1 MIFGI
6 FTLIVALVIS
16 GIAAFYSIAGLTAIF
31 STAVVPIIIMGAALE
46 IGKITAAVWLK
57 INWQRAKFT
66 YKLYLVPA
74 VAILMLLTSM
84 GIFGFL
90 SKAHSDQTLVT
101 GNSSAQLALF
111 DEKIKIQRENIDTA
125 RRSMSQLDAQVNERL
140 SRGTSEQGVERAA
153 QLRRQQTAERNRLL
167 KDIDAAQQEIQKL
180 NAERAPIAAELR
192 KVESEVGPIKYIAAL
207 VYGPNPDTDL
217 LEKAVSWM
225 IIVIVAVFDPLALV
239 LILAAQQSITW
250 HLAARQASK
259 KDQIKAE
266 SVPQAEKK
274 TSEILE
280 SNTDSFDLSKH
291 SYLFKPWVHFPPGK
305 PMPGN
310 MPESVEPETAQPPI
324 KKRVNKKPAEKI
336 VEIKVDQP
344 VETITAP
351 VAEKPVANNELL
363 PTEDKDTFLINGLKI
378 KKMEGGYYEVN
389 DKKYSKDVFYYMWPA
404 VAKKFDNTLGS
415 LQADNI
421 QQTVSNKSNFGTE
434 FTASPNKGDLFLR
447 VDYKPNKLYKFN
459 GAKWIEVDKNKTDS
473 YIYDDKYLEFLI
485 NKIQSGEYE
494 IDQLTVTEQELVADK
509 LKKQ

>member
-6 FTLIVALVIS
+6 FTLIVALIIS

-74 VAILMLLTSM
+74 VAVLMLLTSM

-101 GNSSAQLALF
+101 GNSSAQLSLF

-125 RRSMSQLDAQVNERL
+125 RRSMSQMDAQVNERL

-167 KDIDAAQQEIQKL
+167 KDIDAAQKEIQKL
-180 NAERAPIAAELR
+180 SAERAPIAAELR

-207 VYGPNPDTDL
+207 VYGPNPDADL

-250 HLAARQASK
+250 HLLSRHSRNK
-259 KDQIKAE
+259 PEPDPE
-266 SVPQAEKK
+266 SIVPAEKK
-274 TSEILE
+274 TSESIE
-280 SNTDSFDLSKH
+280 HNTDNFDISKH

-305 PMPGN
+305 PIPGTLH
-310 MPESVEPETAQPPI
+310 ETTEI
-324 KKRVNKKPAEKI
+324 KKASEPVKKSSSKKTANKI
-336 VEIKVDQP
+336 IP
-344 VETITAP
+344 VETKIDQPIETVTIP
-351 VAEKPVANNELL
+351 VIDNEIL
-363 PTEDKDTFLINGLKI
+363 PTEEKDTFLVNGLKI

-404 VAKKFDNTLGS
+404 IAKKFDNTLGS

-421 QQTVSNKSNFGTE
+421 TQPIANKSNFGTE
-434 FTASPNKGDLFLR
+434 FISNPNKGDLFLR
-447 VDYKPNKLYKFN
+447 VDYKPNRLYKFN
-459 GAKWIEVDKNKTDS
+459 GVKWIEVDKNKTDS
-473 YIYDDKYLEFLI
+473 YVYDDKYLEFLI

-494 IDQLTVTEQELVADK
+494 IDQLSVTEQELVAEK